1 MATDG
6 GQMSQTVLRAISIVE
21 FLAER
26 PRTLGEVAERLGVHK
41 STALRLLQT
50 LESTGFSR
58 RQDDGRHAVG
68 TRLIAIAQQ
77 TLESLDLRTAAGES
91 LRRLHQMCG
100 HTIHLAELVGREIV
114 YIDKVETQNAV
125 RMYSRIGR
133 PASPYASGVGK
144 AVLAFLEALARDEL
158 LQGVELTAH
167 TSTTFSTRDALED
180 ELERIRQ
187 RGWAVDDGE
196 FEDFVNCVAAPVW
209 SSTGRVAGA
218 VSITSLKV
226 IAPLPEL
233 TMLVPAL
240 RETADS
246 ISRELGWTGQR

>member
-1 MATDG
+1 
-6 GQMSQTVLRAISIVE
+6 MSQTVFRAISIVE
-21 FLAER
+21 FLAGR
-26 PRTLGEVAERLGVHK
+26 PRTLGEVAEHLGVHK

-58 RQDDGRHAVG
+58 RHQDGRHAVG

-77 TLESLDLRTAAGES
+77 TLDALDLRSIAAEG
-91 LRRLHQMCG
+91 LRGLHRACG

-114 YIDKVETQNAV
+114 YVDKVEAPDAV

-144 AVLAFLEALARDEL
+144 AVLAFLDPRRRDEL
-158 LQGVELTAH
+158 LEGVELVRH
-167 TSTTFSTRDALED
+167 TSTTFSAREALED
-180 ELERIRQ
+180 ELERIRR

-209 SSTGRVAGA
+209 NSTGRVTGA

-226 IAPLPEL
+226 IAALPEL
-233 TMLVPAL
+233 TAMVPAL

-246 ISRELGWTGQR
+246 ISRELGWTGTH

>member
-1 MATDG
+1 
-6 GQMSQTVLRAISIVE
+6 MSQTVLRAIAIVE
-21 FLAER
+21 FLAEQ
-26 PRTLGEVAERLGVHK
+26 PRTLGEVAEHLGVHK

-58 RQDDGRHAVG
+58 RHEDGRHAVG

-77 TLESLDLRTAAGES
+77 TLEAIDLRAVAAES
-91 LRRLHQMCG
+91 LRRLHRVSG
-100 HTIHLAELVGREIV
+100 HTVHLAELVGREIV
-114 YIDKVETQNAV
+114 YVDKVEAQDAV
-125 RMYSRIGR
+125 RLYSRIGR

-144 AVLAFLEALARDEL
+144 AVLAFLEPRVRDEL
-158 LQGVELTAH
+158 LEGVQLVAH
-167 TSTTFSTRDALED
+167 TSTTFGTRDALED

-187 RGWAVDDGE
+187 RGWAADDGE
-196 FEDFVNCVAAPVW
+196 FEDFVSCVAAPLW
-209 SSTGRVAGA
+209 SSTGRVTGA

-233 TMLVPAL
+233 TTLLPAL
-240 RETADS
+240 RETTYS